1 MQGIAPPD
9 PQTEASEEHWA
20 LVYMP
25 GRNRQRYPANCVQI
39 VDSAKAARAGAQP
52 AQRLFPAKVLGPSKS
67 SQGQMLYYLVE
78 WLSPE

>member
-9 PQTEASEEHWA
+9 PQTEASEEYWA

-39 VDSAKAARAGAQP
+39 VKSAKAARTGARP
-52 AQRLFPAKVLGPSKS
+52 AQRLFPAKVAGPSKS
-67 SQGQMLYYLVE
+67 SQGQMLYTLVE

>member
-9 PQTEASEEHWA
+9 PGTEASEEHWA

-25 GRNRQRYPANCVQI
+25 GRNRQRYPANCVRL

-52 AQRLFPAKVLGPSKS
+52 AQRLFPAKVLGPSNS
-67 SQGQMLYYLVE
+67 SQGQMLYTLVE
-78 WLSPE
+78 WLSPG

>member
-1 MQGIAPPD
+1 MHGFVPPD
-9 PQTEASEEHWA
+9 PETEASEEYWA

-25 GRNRQRYPANCVQI
+25 GRNRQRYPANCVQL

-52 AQRLFPAKVLGPSKS
+52 AQRLFPAKVAGPSIS
-67 SQGQMLYYLVE
+67 SKGQMLYYLVE

>member
-1 MQGIAPPD
+1 
-9 PQTEASEEHWA
+9 
-20 LVYMP
+20 
-25 GRNRQRYPANCVQI
+25 VQI

-78 WLSPE
+78 WLSPG

>member
-9 PQTEASEEHWA
+9 PETEASEEYWA

-39 VDSAKAARAGAQP
+39 VDSAKAARTGAQP
-52 AQRLFPAKVLGPSKS
+52 AQRLFPAKVAGPSKS